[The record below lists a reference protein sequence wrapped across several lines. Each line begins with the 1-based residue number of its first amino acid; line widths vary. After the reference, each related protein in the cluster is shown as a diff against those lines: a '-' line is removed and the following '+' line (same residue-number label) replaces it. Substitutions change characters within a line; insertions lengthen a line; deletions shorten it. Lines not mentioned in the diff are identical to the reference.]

1 MKHRYCLHAMMYI
14 GLLLTTGCLNLG
26 PEYSPP
32 DLGFEYP
39 GAYLHAA
46 AVDTVEP
53 GIEHWWRIF
62 KDPELDA
69 MVIEALQHN
78 WDVKA
83 AAARVLEARAQFVQ
97 VRAER
102 FPEINASG
110 SAERR
115 RIPETGRV
123 SASTVNAFQLA
134 TPASFEID
142 LWGRLEKATQAAWD
156 DILRDEESRWALAQS
171 VAAETVS
178 LYLRL
183 EAVERQLQIA
193 DQSILSFRRSLQFVQ
208 IRYNRGLTSA
218 LDVRQARR
226 LLAQA
231 EARVPELEQNLALL
245 QLRLTRLLGRYPQ
258 TRPPR
263 FQPEDYYQQLPP
275 IPSGLPSE
283 LLLRRPDIRSAGAR
297 LTAANARIGVAKA
310 NRFPRIDLTG
320 SFGWSSDELSGML
333 GHDNYFWRST
343 GGIFY
348 PLFDAGRLKSAQR
361 AAEAR
366 YAQVVAD
373 YANTVLEAL
382 REVEAALVTRR
393 KQIERRQRVV
403 TFLDEAR
410 ATQRVAQNRYIR
422 GLSSYLDVLEAQ
434 QTRFQAEEN
443 LVLVD
448 LAILNNRVAL
458 HRALGGSWA
467 EPGPVES
474 QDFAPYYEFQ

>member
-1 MKHRYCLHAMMYI
+1 MNPPIYLRTVMGIWLTLMI
-14 GLLLTTGCLNLG
+14 GCMNLG
-26 PEYSPP
+26 PEYHPP
-32 DLGFEYP
+32 ELGFEYP
-39 GAYLHAA
+39 GTYKHDASGKP
-46 AVDTVEP
+46 VETD
-53 GIEHWWRIF
+53 IEHWWRTF
-62 KDPELDA
+62 NDVELNA
-69 MVIEALQHN
+69 MVEEALLHN

-83 AAARVLEARAQFVQ
+83 AAARVLETRAQFVQ

-102 FPEINASG
+102 FPEINANG

-115 RIPETGRV
+115 RIPV
-123 SASTVNAFQLA
+123 SGQIPATTVNSFQLA

-142 LWGRLEKATQAAWD
+142 LWGRLEKAARAAWD
-156 DILRDEESRWALAQS
+156 DILKEEESRRALAQS

-178 LYLRL
+178 LYLQL
-183 EAVERQLQIA
+183 EAVERQLQIIA
-193 DQSILSFRRSLQFVQ
+193 QSIEAFRRSLQFVQ

-231 EARVPELEQNLALL
+231 EARVPQLEQNLALF

-263 FQPEDYYQQLPP
+263 NQPDDYYRQLPP
-275 IPSGLPSE
+275 VPAGLPSE
-283 LLLRRPDIRSAGAR
+283 LLLRRPDIRAAEAR
-297 LTAANARIGVAKA
+297 LTAANARVGIAWA
-310 NRFPRIDLTG
+310 SRFPRIDLTG
-320 SFGWSSDELSGML
+320 AFGWSSDELGSLL
-333 GHDNYFWRST
+333 GHDNYFWRT
-343 GGIFY
+343 GGGILY
-348 PLFDAGRLKSAQR
+348 PLFDAGRLKAAQR
-361 AAEAR
+361 ASEAR
-366 YAQVVAD
+366 YGQVVAD

-403 TFLDEAR
+403 TFLQEAR

-422 GLSSYLDVLEAQ
+422 GLSSYLDVLDAQ

-448 LAILNNRVAL
+448 LDILNNRVAL
-458 HRALGGSWA
+458 HRALGGNWA
-467 EPGPVES
+467 RPGPVEA
-474 QDFAPYYEFQ
+474 QDFRPYYQF

>member
-1 MKHRYCLHAMMYI
+1 MKPNVYHRAMMGI
-14 GLLLTTGCLNLG
+14 CIALLAGCLNLG
-26 PEYSPP
+26 PDYSPP
-32 DLGFEYP
+32 DLGIRYP
-39 GAYLHAA
+39 ATYQNAA
-46 AVDTVEP
+46 AGDSVQPE
-53 GIEHWWRIF
+53 IEHWWRTF
-62 KDPELDA
+62 SDPELDA
-69 MVIEALQHN
+69 LVEEALRYN

-115 RIPETGRV
+115 RIPV
-123 SASTVNAFQLA
+123 SGQIPATTVNSFQLA

-142 LWGRLEKATQAAWD
+142 LWGRLGKAARAAWD
-156 DILRDEESRWALAQS
+156 DILKEEESRRALAQS

-178 LYLRL
+178 LYLQL
-183 EAVERQLQIA
+183 EAVERQLQIIA
-193 DQSILSFRRSLQFVQ
+193 QSIDAFRRSLQFVQ

-231 EARVPELEQNLALL
+231 EARVPQLEQNLALF
-245 QLRLTRLLGRYPQ
+245 QLRLARLLGRYPQ

-263 FQPEDYYQQLPP
+263 AQPDEYYQQLPP
-275 IPSGLPSE
+275 VPAGLPSE
-283 LLLRRPDIRSAGAR
+283 LLLRRPDIRAAEAR
-297 LTAANARIGVAKA
+297 LMAANARIGIAKA

-320 SFGWSSDELSGML
+320 AFGWSSDDLGSLL
-333 GHDNYFWRST
+333 GHDNYIWRTT
-343 GGIFY
+343 GGILY
-348 PLFDAGRLKSAQR
+348 PLFDAGRLKAAQR
-361 AAEAR
+361 SSEAR
-366 YAQVVAD
+366 YEQVVAD

-382 REVEAALVTRR
+382 REVEAALFTRR

-403 TFLDEAR
+403 TFLEEAR

-422 GLSSYLDVLEAQ
+422 GLSSYLDVLDAQ

-467 EPGPVES
+467 EPGPVED
-474 QDFAPYYEFQ
+474 QDFRPYYRF